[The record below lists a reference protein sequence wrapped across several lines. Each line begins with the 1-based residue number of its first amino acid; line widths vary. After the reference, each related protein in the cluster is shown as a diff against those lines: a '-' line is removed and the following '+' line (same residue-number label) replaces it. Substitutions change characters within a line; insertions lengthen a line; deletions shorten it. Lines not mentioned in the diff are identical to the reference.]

1 MAWLNVPSRLLLNSF
16 FSLSLQF
23 CLFSFAWFEKWVMKE
38 KRNLESVDDD
48 YWVLMLIVD
57 DLYEVLMCHNR
68 I

>member
-1 MAWLNVPSRLLLNSF
+1 
-16 FSLSLQF
+16 
-23 CLFSFAWFEKWVMKE
+23 MKE